1 MKKCLLIW
9 RRRIISKNLWINRM
23 RDSLRFI
30 LGLNQL
36 KETNRAKCK
45 VRKSRLSD
53 LKMII
58 NLK

>member
-9 RRRIISKNLWINRM
+9 RRRTISKNLWINRM

-36 KETNRAKCK
+36 KETNK

-53 LKMII
+53 LRM
-58 NLK
+58 